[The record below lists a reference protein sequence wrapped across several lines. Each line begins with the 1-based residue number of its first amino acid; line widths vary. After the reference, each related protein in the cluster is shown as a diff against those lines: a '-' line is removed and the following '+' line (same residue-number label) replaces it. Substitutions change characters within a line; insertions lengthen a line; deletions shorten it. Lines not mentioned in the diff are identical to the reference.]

1 MAMVKNVAGVERVV
15 RAVLGIVL
23 IVVGFLLTGFW
34 KPLSIIIGVCLV
46 ASAFAGY

>member
-1 MAMVKNVAGVERVV
+1 MAMVKNVAGVERIV
-15 RAVLGIVL
+15 RAVPGIVL
-23 IVVGFLLTGFW
+23 IAVGFLLPALW